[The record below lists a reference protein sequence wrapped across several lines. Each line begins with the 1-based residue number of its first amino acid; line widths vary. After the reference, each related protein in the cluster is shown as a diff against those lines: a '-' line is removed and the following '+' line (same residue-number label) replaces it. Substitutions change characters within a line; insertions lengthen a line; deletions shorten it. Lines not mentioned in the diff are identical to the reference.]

1 MPAITIS
8 RKLGSLGSQ
17 IAHNLADHLGY
28 KMVWREVI
36 NKAACRS
43 CEPEVALAVIDEL
56 GLLGLRPSKQAE
68 RTYHAAVKRIMEEL
82 VTEGEAVIVGR
93 AGQVILRDYS
103 DVLHV
108 RIIAPKPLRIERVA
122 ARQQIAQGS
131 ARAQIEKS
139 DTTRRK
145 YLRRH
150 YNVDWD
156 DPELYDLV
164 LNTQRITIP
173 MATDLIASAWRR
185 KTEAHNNSEP
195 A

>member
-17 IAHNLADHLGY
+17 IARNLADRLEY

-36 NKAACRS
+36 NKAACSS

-56 GLLGLRPSKQAE
+56 GLLGLRPSRQAE

-82 VTEGEAVIVGR
+82 VAEGEVVVLGR
-93 AGQVILRDYS
+93 AGQVILRDYN
-103 DVLHV
+103 DVLHI
-108 RIIAPKPLRIERVA
+108 RIIAPEAVRIERMA
-122 ARQQIAQGS
+122 TRQQIAQRS

-150 YNVDWD
+150 YHVDWD

-164 LNTQRITIP
+164 LNTERITIP

-185 KTEAHNNSEP
+185 KIEECEGPKSV
-195 A
+195 